1 MLDESAM
8 NTIIQQGERSNQHL
22 RQPVVLIG
30 VGEMA
35 GIFARGL
42 LRIGCPL
49 VPVTRHMDID
59 TVADAAPD
67 VALVLVTV
75 AEDDLQP
82 VLEKMPREW
91 RDRIGLLQNELLPR
105 NWEAYD
111 VAAPTV
117 IVVWFEKK

>member
-1 MLDESAM
+1 MLDEPAM
-8 NTIIQQGERSNQHL
+8 NTIIQQGKRSNQHL

-30 VGEMA
+30 VDEMA
-35 GIFARGL
+35 GVFARGL

-49 VPVTRHMDID
+49 VPVTRHTDID
-59 TVADAAPD
+59 TVADA
-67 VALVLVTV
+67 ALVLVTV
-75 AEDDLQP
+75 AEDDLQA
-82 VLEKMPREW
+82 VLDKMPRVW